1 MHGDRSMNEP
11 PTTPIKTA
19 DQVERPRGAKLARQ
33 FALPIVV
40 FWVLLAVVTNV
51 FVPSIEENTK
61 ANAKS
66 LVPRD
71 APSSQAALVQGHAFG
86 ESDYTS
92 AVVILLETQ
101 GRKLGDPDRQ
111 YYNELV
117 RRLRGDKQHVQS
129 LLDLWGKPVTKSGQ
143 QSADGEAGTLTV
155 RPAGDTGDATS
166 SRSIDAIRDDVA
178 QVPKPHGLNTYV
190 TGPAALNT
198 DTLDAADASMFTL
211 TIVSVLVIIV
221 MLLLAYRSVAR
232 ALIPLIG
239 VLLILATA
247 RGVVSFLVGLH
258 VLGISSFAMN
268 MLVAL
273 VLGVATDYGIF
284 FIGRYNEV
292 RRAGQDKESAYYTSV
307 ANTSHVI
314 LGSGLAISGSTLCLS
329 LTKLNYFR
337 TLGPPCFVGMVVA
350 VAAALTL
357 GPAMLALGGRIKWLQ
372 QISPAS
378 PMWRRLGTA
387 IVRWPAAMIFIA
399 ALIVPLCIMNL
410 ATYKVSYNDRDFAPS
425 SVESVQGY
433 AASDRHFPKSQLSV
447 DTLYVQSDHDMRNT
461 TDLITLDRIAKNV
474 LRVPGISMV
483 QGITRPNGRPLE
495 HASLPFAMGSV
506 GTKIGENLAFFRDRV
521 AEIDALADHMGKLIG
536 ETNQLEQITRQLV
549 DLTNQLTVGT
559 HMSREAT
566 EQIRAITDE
575 ARDNLANVD
584 DFFRPLRS
592 FLYWEKHC
600 FDIPICFALRSL
612 NETTDNVDQVS
623 EQLVS
628 LLNGL
633 TIIDTVTPQMVPQM
647 QAMADH
653 MGTMAKEMR
662 VMRSLTLTSQ
672 STLHAMIPQLDV
684 MVHPMIDMAQA
695 FDNAKND
702 DLFFLPPEALNTE
715 NFKVG
720 LGFFMTPDGKGTRLM
735 IFHKGEAL
743 SPQGIEQTRNA
754 SAAAEEAIKQ
764 TALSNAELD
773 MAGAAPTYR
782 DVEDFS
788 HNDLILMM
796 LATFGLVFVIVLVIT
811 RALVGS
817 IIVLVIVV
825 LSFAGALGLAALI
838 WETFLGIQLHWLNI
852 PIAFIVLVGVGCDY
866 NLLLL
871 SRYREEIHAGVK
883 TGMIRAVAGSLS
895 VAVTAALVLAG
906 TMLALLSSD
915 VKNIG
920 QAGSTIAIGL
930 VFDMFIMRLC
940 LVMPI
945 ARLLG
950 PWFWWPQ
957 RILSRPRRAVPTA
970 AAVPPL

>member
-1 MHGDRSMNEP
+1 
-11 PTTPIKTA
+11 
-19 DQVERPRGAKLARQ
+19 
-33 FALPIVV
+33 
-40 FWVLLAVVTNV
+40 
-51 FVPSIEENTK
+51 
-61 ANAKS
+61 
-66 LVPRD
+66 
-71 APSSQAALVQGHAFG
+71 
-86 ESDYTS
+86 
-92 AVVILLETQ
+92 
-101 GRKLGDPDRQ
+101 
-111 YYNELV
+111 
-117 RRLRGDKQHVQS
+117 
-129 LLDLWGKPVTKSGQ
+129 
-143 QSADGEAGTLTV
+143 
-155 RPAGDTGDATS
+155 
-166 SRSIDAIRDDVA
+166 
-178 QVPKPHGLNTYV
+178 
-190 TGPAALNT
+190 
-198 DTLDAADASMFTL
+198 
-211 TIVSVLVIIV
+211 
-221 MLLLAYRSVAR
+221 
-232 ALIPLIG
+232 
-239 VLLILATA
+239 
-247 RGVVSFLVGLH
+247 
-258 VLGISSFAMN
+258 
-268 MLVAL
+268 
-273 VLGVATDYGIF
+273 
-284 FIGRYNEV
+284 
-292 RRAGQDKESAYYTSV
+292 
-307 ANTSHVI
+307 
-314 LGSGLAISGSTLCLS
+314 
-329 LTKLNYFR
+329 
-337 TLGPPCFVGMVVA
+337 
-350 VAAALTL
+350 
-357 GPAMLALGGRIKWLQ
+357 
-372 QISPAS
+372 
-378 PMWRRLGTA
+378 
-387 IVRWPAAMIFIA
+387 
-399 ALIVPLCIMNL
+399 
-410 ATYKVSYNDRDFAPS
+410 
-425 SVESVQGY
+425 
-433 AASDRHFPKSQLSV
+433 
-447 DTLYVQSDHDMRNT
+447 MRNT

-506 GTKIGENLAFFRDRV
+506 GTKIGENLPFLKDRV
-521 AEIDALADHMGKLIG
+521 AEIDKLADHMGKLIE
-536 ETNQLEQITRQLV
+536 ETNQLEQITGRLA

-566 EQIRAITDE
+566 EQIQAITDE
-575 ARDNLANVD
+575 VRDNLANVD
-584 DFFRPLRS
+584 DFFRPMRS
-592 FLYWEKHC
+592 YLYWEKHC

-623 EQLVS
+623 EQLVN

-647 QAMADH
+647 HAMVEH

-662 VMRSLTLTSQ
+662 VMQSLTLASQ

-702 DLFFLPPEALNTE
+702 DFFFLPPESLNTE

-720 LGFFMTPDGKGTRLM
+720 LGFFMTRDGKGTRLM
-735 IFHKGEAL
+735 IFHNGEAL

-754 SAAAEEAIKQ
+754 SAAAEESIKQ
-764 TALSNAELD
+764 TALSNAKLD
-773 MAGAAPTYR
+773 MAGAAATYR

-838 WETFLGIQLHWLNI
+838 WETFLGIQLHWLNV

-871 SRYREEIHAGVK
+871 SRYREEIDAGVK

-930 VFDMFIMRLC
+930 VFDMFVMRLC

-957 RILSRPRRAVPTA
+957 RILSRPRRAIPTA

>member
-1 MHGDRSMNEP
+1 
-11 PTTPIKTA
+11 
-19 DQVERPRGAKLARQ
+19 
-33 FALPIVV
+33 
-40 FWVLLAVVTNV
+40 
-51 FVPSIEENTK
+51 
-61 ANAKS
+61 
-66 LVPRD
+66 
-71 APSSQAALVQGHAFG
+71 
-86 ESDYTS
+86 
-92 AVVILLETQ
+92 
-101 GRKLGDPDRQ
+101 
-111 YYNELV
+111 
-117 RRLRGDKQHVQS
+117 
-129 LLDLWGKPVTKSGQ
+129 
-143 QSADGEAGTLTV
+143 
-155 RPAGDTGDATS
+155 
-166 SRSIDAIRDDVA
+166 
-178 QVPKPHGLNTYV
+178 
-190 TGPAALNT
+190 
-198 DTLDAADASMFTL
+198 
-211 TIVSVLVIIV
+211 
-221 MLLLAYRSVAR
+221 
-232 ALIPLIG
+232 
-239 VLLILATA
+239 
-247 RGVVSFLVGLH
+247 
-258 VLGISSFAMN
+258 
-268 MLVAL
+268 
-273 VLGVATDYGIF
+273 
-284 FIGRYNEV
+284 
-292 RRAGQDKESAYYTSV
+292 
-307 ANTSHVI
+307 
-314 LGSGLAISGSTLCLS
+314 
-329 LTKLNYFR
+329 
-337 TLGPPCFVGMVVA
+337 MVVA

-474 LRVPGISMV
+474 LRVSGISMV

-506 GTKIGENLAFFRDRV
+506 GTKIGENLTFFKDRV
-521 AEIDALADHMGKLIG
+521 AEIDKLADHMGKLIE
-536 ETNQLEQITRQLV
+536 ETNELEQITGRLA

-566 EQIRAITDE
+566 EQIQAITDE
-575 ARDNLANVD
+575 VRDNLANVD
-584 DFFRPLRS
+584 DFLRPLRS
-592 FLYWEKHC
+592 YLYWEQHC
-600 FDIPICFALRSL
+600 FDIPVCFALRSL

-623 EQLVS
+623 EQLVN
-628 LLNGL
+628 LLKGL
-633 TIIDTVTPQMVPQM
+633 VIIDTVTPQMVPQM
-647 QAMADH
+647 HAMVGH

-662 VMRSLTLTSQ
+662 IMRSLTLASQ

-702 DLFFLPPEALNTE
+702 DFFFLPPEALNTE

-754 SAAAEEAIKQ
+754 SAAAQEAIKQ

-838 WETFLGIQLHWLNI
+838 WETFLGIQLHWLNV

-871 SRYREEIHAGVK
+871 SRYREEIDAGVK

-970 AAVPPL
+970 AAIPPL